1 MHKLAAAQLDLSAPL
16 PAQLEAAALDTLDS
30 IIRATLD
37 FVSTDAEGEG
47 EGEGEG
53 GTETQPHTDG
63 KGGLLGSCASYR
75 EQCKHLLRRSLEM
88 LADVPQIAS

>member
-1 MHKLAAAQLDLSAPL
+1 MATAELDLSSPL
-16 PAQLEAAALDTLDS
+16 PAQLEAAALDTLGS
-30 IIRATLD
+30 VIRATLD
-37 FVSTDAEGEG
+37 FVGTDVEGEG

-53 GTETQPHTDG
+53 GTETPSHTDG

-75 EQCKHLLRRSLEM
+75 EQCRHLLQRSLEM

>member
-1 MHKLAAAQLDLSAPL
+1 LAAAQLDLSAPL
-16 PAQLEAAALDTLDS
+16 PAQLEATALDTLDS

-47 EGEGEG
+47 EGEG

-63 KGGLLGSCASYR
+63 KGGLLGSCAIYR